1 MTSEAPRSSPAPV
14 SLPDDDDLLREILLR
29 LPPLPSSLPRASLV
43 CKRWRRLL
51 SDTRFLR
58 RFRAH
63 HKTPPQLGFF
73 NQRFSRPFFVPTLSA
88 PDRIPSARFTL
99 PQPDAES
106 WTFLGCR
113 HGFAAFLDVDR
124 WEAIVWE
131 PVTGSQFHIDFPQ
144 EVKSDD
150 NHFIF
155 NGAVLSSASING
167 NDNVQSDYDFTHFR
181 FVLLFNNG
189 EENLAYARLYESESG
204 KWGDM
209 SWVTIPYRPYLF
221 DPGVLV
227 RNTVCWHL
235 RCGDI
240 LEFNLGTE
248 SLAIIQKPGG
258 TNFLNHS
265 SIRVLRTKDRE
276 LGLAI
281 VSKLSIHLWGRKANT
296 NGVVGWV
303 LHKTIQVDK
312 LLPLKPLKKT
322 WITRIL
328 GFDEDSNEIFLLAA
342 HDIFM
347 IQLES
352 MEFKKLVVD
361 SSIIEYYPY
370 RSFYAAV
377 GGGDEGSGMLN
388 IT

>member
-1 MTSEAPRSSPAPV
+1 MSEVPPSSPAPV
-14 SLPDDDDLLREILLR
+14 NLPDDDDILWEILLR

-51 SDTRFLR
+51 SDTRFLH

-73 NQRFSRPFFVPTLSA
+73 NQSFSRPFFVPLLSA
-88 PDRIPSARFTL
+88 PDRIPSARFSL
-99 PQPDAES
+99 PHPTCES

-124 WEAIVWE
+124 WEVIVWE
-131 PVTGSQFHIDFPQ
+131 PVTGSQFHIAFPP
-144 EVKSDD
+144 EVKSDN

-155 NGAVLSSASING
+155 NGAVLSSGVING
-167 NDNVQSDYDFTHFR
+167 NCNVQSDYHVTHFR
-181 FVLLFNNG
+181 FVLLFNNS
-189 EENLAYARLYESESG
+189 EENLACARLYESESG

-209 SWVTIPYRPYLF
+209 SSLTIPYRSYLF

-258 TNFLNHS
+258 TYFTDQS
-265 SIRVLRTKDRE
+265 SIRVLRTKDQE

-281 VSKLSIHLWGRKANT
+281 TSKLS
-296 NGVVGWV
+296 
-303 LHKTIQVDK
+303 
-312 LLPLKPLKKT
+312 
-322 WITRIL
+322 
-328 GFDEDSNEIFLLAA
+328 F
-342 HDIFM
+342 
-347 IQLES
+347 QL
-352 MEFKKLVVD
+352 
-361 SSIIEYYPY
+361 
-370 RSFYAAV
+370 
-377 GGGDEGSGMLN
+377 
-388 IT
+388 